1 MHVELAEQTEPPP
14 TKVEGFSG
22 LEFLRR
28 TVGPFRTAVGGLKPD
43 FCKMNCLY
51 EWLRAKL
58 CLLGGWGDYAW
69 HGYKTGMS
77 AIRLII
83 TPKGSL

>member
-43 FCKMNCLY
+43 FWKLNCLY

-58 CLLGGWGDYAW
+58 CFLGVGETMLGTATKQACLPSD
-69 HGYKTGMS
+69 
-77 AIRLII
+77 
-83 TPKGSL
+83 